1 MAQSATLFRQ
11 LAAQVGLRSAGI
23 GFWESWAREGLVPA
37 SRRTAFH
44 LENKRASRT
53 LSSGSQVN
61 NRAPQR
67 SATLPVCRPGAAQR
81 RLSHAAPSGTG
92 STEGGSSPPT
102 PSVGRLNHIAIAV
115 PDVRAA
121 SDRLRKVLGVDIGE
135 PLALPEHGVTAAFVH
150 LPNTTLELME
160 PLGDASPIA
169 SFLKKNPAGGLHH
182 ICLEVG
188 ALVTQ
193 RCERPH
199 HVWLCSTEV
208 LFVLVYYKQSQA
220 DVAGPAWR
228 VLLSFIILACC
239 GAVDGHRSRPHV
251 PASQRAC
258 QAKKIHLL
266 WLNLYSVWC
275 KRVFLGV
282 AGPSLAHMALRDI
295 HEAID
300 ARDRGGCT

>member
-135 PLALPEHGVTAAFVH
+135 PLVKDVEGMASHVSASGVRLVNEKPKIGAHGKPV
-150 LPNTTLELME
+150 
-160 PLGDASPIA
+160 
-169 SFLKKNPAGGLHH
+169 
-182 ICLEVG
+182 
-188 ALVTQ
+188 
-193 RCERPH
+193 
-199 HVWLCSTEV
+199 
-208 LFVLVYYKQSQA
+208 
-220 DVAGPAWR
+220 
-228 VLLSFIILACC
+228 
-239 GAVDGHRSRPHV
+239 
-251 PASQRAC
+251 
-258 QAKKIHLL
+258 
-266 WLNLYSVWC
+266 
-275 KRVFLGV
+275 VFLHPKDLFGILTELEQ
-282 AGPSLAHMALRDI
+282 A
-295 HEAID
+295 E
-300 ARDRGGCT
+300 